1 MNAHAFGGVAKRV
14 ADHFDYAE
22 RADNRE
28 KRRNLGRRTTTLG
41 PVSNDGMRRLGATA
55 LSLGLTTFGCGSESP
70 GEDMLT
76 SGAIS
81 SASFTSAGTGDGGA
95 TEGTADSADGSGD
108 GPIKLDVA
116 SMPTG
121 GQDCIE
127 GVNCEMGCVAVDLLF
142 VIDNSLSM
150 SEYQVA
156 LSEAFPGFA
165 QTILGALP
173 EGVNVHVAV
182 TSTEMGY
189 SNEGNTTN
197 CDATGAGG
205 QPAASFYVT
214 PDTAPSMTAGAQG
227 RLYPANAI
235 PYFDIDTDAP
245 PADVQALSD
254 WFADAATIGENG
266 SNVEMSAAAAAWA
279 TDPVN
284 APTNMGFLRDD
295 GALLVI
301 FVIQDE
307 PDQTPV
313 GESQVLIDKIA
324 AAKQQCGGMDCVVG
338 GGFVNQFC
346 LNQSPLGDI
355 FAATPV
361 MPVTATLPPAAQVNA
376 MTFTP
381 VLEDT
386 LAQVIVEACATIE
399 PPG

>member
-1 MNAHAFGGVAKRV
+1 MC
-14 ADHFDYAE
+14 
-22 RADNRE
+22 
-28 KRRNLGRRTTTLG
+28 RTARPI
-41 PVSNDGMRRLGATA
+41 PVSNWTMRYLVPTAVTLALASSGCATEPP
-55 LSLGLTTFGCGSESP
+55 S
-70 GEDMLT
+70 DDVLT
-76 SGAIS
+76 SGAIT
-81 SASFTSAGTGDGGA
+81 SASFTSAGTDGGG
-95 TEGTADSADGSGD
+95 TDGTAGDADASADGSADD
-108 GPIKLDVA
+108 GMIKLDVA
-116 SMPTG
+116 SAPTG
-121 GQDCIE
+121 GQECIE
-127 GVNCEMGCVAVDLLF
+127 GVNCDMGCVAVDLLF

-150 SEYQVA
+150 SSYQVA

-165 QTILGALP
+165 DTILGALP

-189 SNEGNTTN
+189 SNEGSTIN

-205 QPAASFYVT
+205 QPAANFYVT
-214 PDTAPSMTAGAQG
+214 PDSAPSATNGAQG
-227 RLYPANAI
+227 RLYEAGGLPFFN
-235 PYFDIDTDAP
+235 IDTDAP

-254 WFADAATIGENG
+254 WFAQAATIGENG
-266 SNVEMSAAAAAWA
+266 SNVEMSGAAAAWA
-279 TDPVN
+279 ADPVN
-284 APTNMGFLRDD
+284 APTNMGFIRDD

-338 GGFVNQFC
+338 GGFVNQLC

-361 MPVTATLPPAAQVNA
+361 MPVTATLPPEDQVDA

-386 LAQVIVEACATIE
+386 LAQVIVEACATID

>member
-1 MNAHAFGGVAKRV
+1 
-14 ADHFDYAE
+14 
-22 RADNRE
+22 
-28 KRRNLGRRTTTLG
+28 
-41 PVSNDGMRRLGATA
+41 MRRLGPIA
-55 LSLGLTTFGCGSESP
+55 LTLGLTTLGCATEPPS
-70 GEDMLT
+70 DDVLT

-95 TEGTADSADGSGD
+95 TDGTAGSADGPADGSGD
-108 GPIKLDVA
+108 GVIKLDVA
-116 SMPTG
+116 SAPTG
-121 GQDCIE
+121 GQECIE
-127 GVNCEMGCVAVDLLF
+127 GVNCDMGCVAVDLLF

-156 LSEAFPGFA
+156 LSQAFPGFA
-165 QTILGALP
+165 DTILGALP

-189 SNEGNTTN
+189 SNEGNTMN

-214 PDTAPSMTAGAQG
+214 PDTSPSGTNGAQG
-227 RLYPANAI
+227 RLYEAGGLRF
-235 PYFDIDTDAP
+235 FDIDTDAP

-254 WFADAATIGENG
+254 WFAQASTIGENG
-266 SNVEMSAAAAAWA
+266 SNVEMSGAAAAWA

-284 APTNMGFLRDD
+284 APTNMGFIRDE

-355 FAATPV
+355 FNATPV